1 LETNRIIT
9 ITPPALDVLKKRLEG
24 RSDCDGI
31 RLRVDTAG
39 CSGYAYG
46 MEYSYAQSC
55 EDITVTVEDVTLII
69 DPKSVPFLTG
79 TRLEYLVEGLNEG
92 FQFVNPNVTGEC
104 GCGESFY
111 VEK

>member
-1 LETNRIIT
+1 
-9 ITPPALDVLKKRLEG
+9 
-24 RSDCDGI
+24 
-31 RLRVDTAG
+31 
-39 CSGYAYG
+39 
-46 MEYSYAQSC
+46 
-55 EDITVTVEDVTLII
+55 VEDVTLVI